1 MTLQPVE
8 VRIEKPDLMAFV
20 TGVRAGDVVG
30 KVGYNKILNADPD
43 KLDSLAKFVLSVK
56 ALKESA
62 PNASGTI
69 PVK

>member
-8 VRIEKPDLMAFV
+8 VRIEKPDVMAFV

-43 KLDSLAKFVLSVK
+43 KLATLAKFVLSVK
-56 ALKESA
+56 ALKEAA
-62 PNASGTI
+62 PNASGAV
-69 PVK
+69 PVG

>member
-30 KVGYNKILNADPD
+30 
-43 KLDSLAKFVLSVK
+43 
-56 ALKESA
+56 
-62 PNASGTI
+62 
-69 PVK
+69 